1 MPVRAEYVM
10 AIHLSTYS
18 MTMRFSTYF
27 ISIDPI
33 SRMKKITARI
43 PFGSYKAGDGAAKVG
58 GTGSRRFAEDGG
70 TSSSP
75 HILIWAFALSARM
88 ERL

>member
-1 MPVRAEYVM
+1 M
-10 AIHLSTYS
+10 AIRLSTYS
-18 MTMRFSTYF
+18 MMMRFSTYF

-33 SRMKKITARI
+33 SRMKKSIVRI
-43 PFGSYKAGDGAAKVG
+43 PSGSYKVGDGAAKVG

-75 HILIWAFALSARM
+75 HLLIWAFALSARM